1 MPIWPAQPPESTAY
15 AFNRQERARLTIYR
29 AAVAAGFYTDACVG
43 PHELDRDSLWPISSQ
58 PISYLSGDGVRSSL
72 RS

>member
-15 AFNRQERARLTIYR
+15 AFNRDERARLTIYR

-43 PHELDRDSLWPISSQ
+43 EPSARVTSRLLAI
-58 PISYLSGDGVRSSL
+58 IDGESAGR
-72 RS
+72 R